1 MRAGYFEAVGVAYFR
16 DDWPEPQITKA
27 DDVKIRIRNCGI
39 CGSEVHAYH
48 GKHPF
53 RIPPIVS
60 GHEAAG
66 EVVEVGE
73 AVTGFRPGDRVVVEP
88 QYGCGECWY
97 CRHGLYNVCPD
108 KKVLGAGGWSGALG
122 EYIVTPERTVVPLAD
137 RLSFEEGALIE
148 PVANGMYAVRSVG
161 VTPETTLCIIGAGP
175 IGIGDALCASLWNPK
190 TVIIADISDFNL
202 QKAKLMCPGAVTVNS
217 RKESLEQ
224 AVMELTDGVGADKT
238 FLAFGNEAVVTQ
250 AMRVTRRAG
259 QVIQHAMMED
269 GIGFC
274 YRLHQQHELDFKA
287 FNMYQRRDFELICDA
302 LAAGKMDL
310 SHFITQRYPIERF
323 EEAMFMA
330 DKRPEP
336 VLKVMVEF

>member
-1 MRAGYFEAVGVAYFR
+1 MRAGYIEAARVAYFR
-16 DDWPEPQITKA
+16 DDWPEPQITKP

-66 EVVEVGE
+66 DVVEVGS
-73 AVTGFRPGDRVVVEP
+73 AVTAFQPGDRVVVEP
-88 QYGCGECWY
+88 HYGCGKCWY
-97 CRHGLYNVCPD
+97 CRHGLYNVCPN

-122 EYIVTPERTVVPLAD
+122 EYIVTPEQTVVRLAD
-137 RLSFEEGALIE
+137 SLSYEEGALIE

-161 VTPETTLCIIGAGP
+161 IRPETTLCIIGAGP
-175 IGIGDALCASLWNPK
+175 IGIGDALCARLWNPK
-190 TVIIADISDFNL
+190 LMIIADISDFNL
-202 QKAKLMCPGAVTVNS
+202 EKAKLMCPEAVTVNS
-217 RKESLEQ
+217 RRESLEEK
-224 AVMELTDGVGADKT
+224 VRELTDGVGVDKT
-238 FLAFGNEAVVTQ
+238 FLAFGDESTITQ
-250 AMRVTRRAG
+250 ACAITRRAG
-259 QVIQHAMMED
+259 QVIQHALMED

-287 FNMYQRRDFELICDA
+287 FNMYQKKDFELICEA

-310 SHFITQRYPIERF
+310 SHFVTQRYPIERF
-323 EEAMFMA
+323 KEAIEMA

-336 VLKVMVEF
+336 VLKVMIEF